1 MTELFGIKH
10 PIMCG
15 GMMWLAKPELCAAI
29 SNAGGLGNLTSGNY
43 ESGSDFRKA
52 IAKTRQLTNKPFC
65 VNITFLPS
73 VRITKE
79 MHKEYFEACCEEK
92 VAAVE
97 ISGVPLDR
105 YLGQDAI
112 IQAKKTGVKLIHKLG
127 SVRHAKHAEETG
139 YDAVIAA
146 GFEEGGHPLND
157 DVTTMLLTP
166 RISESVKI
174 PVIAAGGIADGRT
187 LAAALVLGAEG
198 VMMASRF
205 IATTECQAHPRIKE
219 ELIRR
224 QESDTTL
231 ICRTIDLQMRAL
243 KNELV
248 HKVLEVEARHGSIEE
263 IIPLISGERSQKAWE
278 SGDVDGAPFA
288 VGQSI
293 GLIKEIVSCQELL
306 DGMVQEAEEIL
317 ANVHKRVRG

>member
-1 MTELFGIKH
+1 
-10 PIMCG
+10 
-15 GMMWLAKPELCAAI
+15 
-29 SNAGGLGNLTSGNY
+29 
-43 ESGSDFRKA
+43 
-52 IAKTRQLTNKPFC
+52 
-65 VNITFLPS
+65 
-73 VRITKE
+73 
-79 MHKEYFEACCEEK
+79 
-92 VAAVE
+92 
-97 ISGVPLDR
+97 
-105 YLGQDAI
+105 
-112 IQAKKTGVKLIHKLG
+112 VKLIHKLG

-166 RISESVKI
+166 RIFESVKI
-174 PVIAAGGIADGRT
+174 PVITAGGIADGRT

-205 IATTECQAHPRIKE
+205 IATTECQAHLRIKE

>member
-1 MTELFGIKH
+1 
-10 PIMCG
+10 
-15 GMMWLAKPELCAAI
+15 
-29 SNAGGLGNLTSGNY
+29 
-43 ESGSDFRKA
+43 
-52 IAKTRQLTNKPFC
+52 
-65 VNITFLPS
+65 
-73 VRITKE
+73 

-97 ISGVPLDR
+97 ISGAPLDR

-174 PVIAAGGIADGRT
+174 PVITAGGIADGRT

-317 ANVHKRVRG
+317 ANVYKRVRG